1 MKDLS
6 EKISNLKNWH
16 IFLILFLLGW
26 LAYINVLNGEFIWD
40 ETALIVKNEYTHSF
54 KYFAKW
60 FTDDSIAGSGLT
72 HGNLYRPFST
82 VIYAAVYAVFG
93 LNTIPYHVANILL
106 HITNAFF
113 VYLLL
118 QKFDFKKFGSLLAA
132 AIFLLHP
139 VQTESV
145 SYIAGLPD
153 VLSPF
158 FVLLG
163 ILLLLGKPRPITL
176 AIILILAILS
186 KETGIIFVPLAAIA
200 LYFKKDNFTKTEMN
214 SKIKTLIILSTIT
227 LTYILLRSTI
237 LNFSGTFS
245 LSFAESVYSQNA
257 LFRVYTFFAV
267 LVEYA
272 ILIFYPANLYF
283 EKALE
288 IYAYISPQ
296 VAVGI
301 LIAAITTIMAVI
313 SYHKR
318 RHFLFAY
325 AWFIVSIVLVSGV
338 LIPSNATYKEHWL
351 YMPLIGIAFLIASIW
366 EGLKN
371 NRQQKTFKAAVAIL
385 LIIFVSQVINRN
397 REWKSVETFFKNE
410 IEHYDGSSRVHE
422 QFGRYYFEKKNYET
436 AIEHF
441 QRGIEADKGNFV
453 PSLRINLGHAYLAI
467 KNLDAAVN
475 EYFTVLESYPENL
488 DAHVALY
495 NIAIAT
501 RSEKMEKA
509 FLGFLQRIESG
520 GTVNFENEIL
530 PFATVND

>member
-6 EKISNLKNWH
+6 EKISNLKSWH
-16 IFLILFLLGW
+16 VFLILFLLGW
-26 LAYINVLNGEFIWD
+26 LAYINVINGEFIWD
-40 ETALIVKNEYTHSF
+40 ETTLIVKNEYTHSF

-60 FTDDSIAGSGLT
+60 FTDDSIAGSGLM

-82 VIYAAVYAVFG
+82 VIYATIYSIFG
-93 LNTIPYHVANILL
+93 LNTIPYHAVNILF
-106 HITNAFF
+106 HIANAFF

-158 FVLLG
+158 FILLG
-163 ILLLLGKPRPITL
+163 ILLLLGRPRPITL

-186 KETGIIFVPLAAIA
+186 KETGIIFVPLAVVA
-200 LYFKKDNFTKTEMN
+200 LYFKKDDFTKTEMN
-214 SKIKTLIILSTIT
+214 SKIKTLIILSAIT
-227 LTYILLRSTI
+227 LIYVFLRSTI

-272 ILIFYPANLYF
+272 ILIFYPTNLYF

-301 LIAAITTIMAVI
+301 LIAAITTIMAVV

-325 AWFIVSIVLVSGV
+325 AWFIVSIALVSGI
-338 LIPSNATYKEHWL
+338 LIPSNATYREHWL
-351 YMPLIGIAFLIASIW
+351 YMPLIGIALLIASIL

-371 NRQQKTFKAAVAIL
+371 NRRQKTFLAAGVIL

-397 REWKSVETFFKNE
+397 REWKSVEAFFKNE

-422 QFGRYYFEKKNYET
+422 QFGRYFFEKKNYET

-441 QRGIEADKGNFV
+441 QMGIEEDKENLL
-453 PSLRINLGHAYLAI
+453 PSLRINLGHAYLAT
-467 KNLDAAVN
+467 KNLDAAIN
-475 EYFTVLESYPENL
+475 EYFTVLSLYPENF

-501 RSEKMEKA
+501 HNEKMGKA
-509 FLGFLQRIESG
+509 FFEFLQRIESG
-520 GTVNFENEIL
+520 GTVDFEREIL